1 MKQISD
7 TKDRIYNFIVSFT
20 CEHLYP
26 PTIREIADA
35 VGLKS
40 TSSVRPHLE
49 HLASKGLIIIDKEYS
64 SRAIK
69 LTGYKLKRIE

>member
-1 MKQISD
+1 MRPISD
-7 TKDRIYNFIVSFT
+7 TKDRIYNFIVSYT
-20 CEHLYP
+20 SKHLYP

-49 HLASKGLIIIDKEYS
+49 NLALKGLIIIDKEYS

-69 LTGYKLKRIE
+69 LTGYELKRIE